1 MLIALLTVT
10 ALIVPATGVVALN
23 QHAVVDATQ
32 QSSTVAAVNGTVE
45 DTVALNDSH
54 TTATTRGFATETG
67 LKQSSDDRAA
77 FYQIDGT
84 HLYYYD
90 ATTRT
95 AHTVSR
101 PNGQRFLNRELLVGQ
116 YAATAESDIS
126 DFVQP
131 GSEHVR
137 YTDRGT
143 LAVGTTFGP
152 FAYDLETDTW
162 HSRANATIGGYPT
175 ITTDPSAVV
184 TAGGYYVMTANQ
196 NLYFAIPDWTNHV
209 VEPPENISAVRGEEY
224 VSTEAR
230 VAAYEPRVS
239 KTGYPIIFQSVV
251 GLTDQPAETGRPVW
265 NPANSDVVP
274 FAPPDFGPTSVYDGV
289 GSGTVIIAGSD
300 LVAYNVTTG
309 KAEWRLN
316 QTAIE
321 TAVRHNNTLYGH
333 NGAINLRTGATM
345 SLYNESATS
354 FHLTELDGE
363 RIGGDFSDFQFL
375 TQNGEYAV
383 VKMSGRS
390 KSGKYRSRGVRIVDI
405 ETGQIAAQRI
415 TTGTHEDR
423 WAPSYRDYRVGAGGD
438 YAVVVSPA
446 DIYARDG
453 SSGPAEVIDLRT
465 NETVDELPY
474 APGRVQQ
481 MKVTQ
486 DGLVLVPQFPRNNT
500 RIAGERSFG
509 RVKGNYTV
517 YDPEHEE
524 IVGRLPAS
532 LRTDESVSAVQV
544 RDGEFYLFKRNNS
557 KTTVTHYGGLD
568 DSLSA
573 TASVENGSVAIS
585 VAEVSGTPVADA
597 TVRLG
602 ERRQS
607 TNESGVAVFDSAVS
621 DAGKRSHT
629 LEIQADEMTH
639 RTTVSVTYTR
649 GQDTPTERSQQ
660 RGQDTPTERS
670 QQSPDAGSTATSET
684 GAGFGLLTALLVL
697 VAVGI
702 YSRRSG
708 H

>member
-1 MLIALLTVT
+1 
-10 ALIVPATGVVALN
+10 
-23 QHAVVDATQ
+23 
-32 QSSTVAAVNGTVE
+32 
-45 DTVALNDSH
+45 
-54 TTATTRGFATETG
+54 
-67 LKQSSDDRAA
+67 
-77 FYQIDGT
+77 
-84 HLYYYD
+84 
-90 ATTRT
+90 
-95 AHTVSR
+95 
-101 PNGQRFLNRELLVGQ
+101 
-116 YAATAESDIS
+116 
-126 DFVQP
+126 
-131 GSEHVR
+131 
-137 YTDRGT
+137 
-143 LAVGTTFGP
+143 
-152 FAYDLETDTW
+152 
-162 HSRANATIGGYPT
+162 
-175 ITTDPSAVV
+175 
-184 TAGGYYVMTANQ
+184 
-196 NLYFAIPDWTNHV
+196 
-209 VEPPENISAVRGEEY
+209 
-224 VSTEAR
+224 
-230 VAAYEPRVS
+230 
-239 KTGYPIIFQSVV
+239 
-251 GLTDQPAETGRPVW
+251 
-265 NPANSDVVP
+265 
-274 FAPPDFGPTSVYDGV
+274 
-289 GSGTVIIAGSD
+289 
-300 LVAYNVTTG
+300 
-309 KAEWRLN
+309 
-316 QTAIE
+316 
-321 TAVRHNNTLYGH
+321 
-333 NGAINLRTGATM
+333 
-345 SLYNESATS
+345 
-354 FHLTELDGE
+354 
-363 RIGGDFSDFQFL
+363 
-375 TQNGEYAV
+375 
-383 VKMSGRS
+383 
-390 KSGKYRSRGVRIVDI
+390 
-405 ETGQIAAQRI
+405 
-415 TTGTHEDR
+415 
-423 WAPSYRDYRVGAGGD
+423 
-438 YAVVVSPA
+438 
-446 DIYARDG
+446 
-453 SSGPAEVIDLRT
+453 
-465 NETVDELPY
+465 
-474 APGRVQQ
+474 
-481 MKVTQ
+481 VTQ